1 MEIKV
6 FKIGGQ
12 IVDDADQLQQFITI
26 LSKIKGN
33 KILVHGG
40 GKIASQLCMD
50 LGITPKMHNGR
61 RITDES
67 TLKVVVMAYA
77 GWINKSIVAQL
88 QAKDQNAIGLTGADS
103 NFILAHKRQNSA
115 IDYGFAGD
123 IDKVDASVLETI
135 LIRDQTTVI
144 APITH
149 DGKGQLLN
157 TNADT
162 IANEIAVAL
171 AHEHSV
177 DLYYLFDKK
186 GVLVNKEDENSLIS
200 KIKIAEIKNL
210 IDQGIIVDG
219 MIPKIQNA
227 KAAVENGVVKIILTN
242 IAELEKSLDH
252 QTVGTT
258 ILK

>member
-26 LSKIKGN
+26 LSKIKGK
-33 KILVHGG
+33 KILIHGG

-50 LGITPKMHNGR
+50 LGIAPKMHNGR

-88 QAKDQNAIGLTGADS
+88 QAKDQNVIGLTGADS

-135 LIRDQTTVI
+135 LIRDQTPVI

-171 AHEHSV
+171 AYEHSV

-200 KIKIAEIKNL
+200 KIKISEINDL
-210 IDQGIIVDG
+210 IDKGIIVDG
-219 MIPKIQNA
+219 MIPKI
-227 KAAVENGVVKIILTN
+227 
-242 IAELEKSLDH
+242 
-252 QTVGTT
+252 
-258 ILK
+258 

>member
-50 LGITPKMHNGR
+50 LGIAPKMHNGR
-61 RITDES
+61 RITDEA

-88 QAKDQNAIGLTGADS
+88 QAKDQNAVGLTGADC
-103 NFILAHKRQNSA
+103 NFILAHKRRNSA

-123 IDKVDASVLETI
+123 IDKVDASFLETI
-135 LIRDQTTVI
+135 LTKNQIPVV

-186 GVLVNKEDENSLIS
+186 GVLADKENEQSVINE
-200 KIKIAEIKNL
+200 IKIAEINDL
-210 IDQGIIVDG
+210 IDKGIIVDG

-227 KAAVENGVVKIILTN
+227 KAALENGVAKIILTN
-242 IAELEKSLDH
+242 IAELDKSLDH
-252 QTVGTT
+252 QNVGTT

>member
-26 LSKIKGN
+26 LSKIKGK
-33 KILVHGG
+33 KILIHGG

-50 LGITPKMHNGR
+50 LGIVPKMHNGR
-61 RITDES
+61 RITDQA

-88 QAKDQNAIGLTGADS
+88 QSEGLNALGLTGADS
-103 NFILAHKRQNSA
+103 NLILAHKRQNSA

-135 LIRDQTTVI
+135 LIRDQTPVI

-162 IANEIAVAL
+162 IANEIAVSL

-186 GVLVNKEDENSLIS
+186 GVLVNKEDEHSLIS
-200 KIKIAEIKNL
+200 EIKISEINDL
-210 IDQGIIVDG
+210 IDKSIIVDG

-227 KAAVENGVVKIILTN
+227 KAAVENGVAKIILTN
-242 IAELEKSLDH
+242 VAELQKSLNH

-258 ILK
+258 IRK